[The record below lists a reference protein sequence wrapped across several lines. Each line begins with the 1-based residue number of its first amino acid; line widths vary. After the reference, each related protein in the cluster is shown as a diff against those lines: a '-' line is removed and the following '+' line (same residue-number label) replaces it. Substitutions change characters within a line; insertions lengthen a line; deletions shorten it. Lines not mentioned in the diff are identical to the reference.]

1 MFIPFF
7 TSLVIGKGLDVK
19 DTRSNFAEEVM
30 EQLSKTRRNY
40 EHICE
45 IAFIQQGR
53 EDHVEGS
60 TH

>member
-7 TSLVIGKGLDVK
+7 TSLVMEKGLDVK
-19 DTRSNFAEEVM
+19 DIRNNFAEEVT

-45 IAFIQQGR
+45 ISFIQQGQKNP
-53 EDHVEGS
+53 VKGS
-60 TH
+60 IH

>member
-1 MFIPFF
+1 MMKEEDEIFNQ
-7 TSLVIGKGLDVK
+7 GGL
-19 DTRSNFAEEVM
+19 T